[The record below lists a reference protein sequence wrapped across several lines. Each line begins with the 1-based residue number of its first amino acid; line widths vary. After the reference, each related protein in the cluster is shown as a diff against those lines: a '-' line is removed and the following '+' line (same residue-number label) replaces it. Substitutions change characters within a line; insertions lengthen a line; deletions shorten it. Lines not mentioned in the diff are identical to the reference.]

1 MPQCPIHTVKALHHS
16 PASSHPCSQPCS
28 QPPHPVYP
36 SHTSLSASDSSPPQP
51 SPAQPTTAP
60 AQVLFALAS
69 ETMGFLCALASPDSK
84 VGIILIS
91 MLLIILLSF
100 SGYLVAS
107 VPVYFS
113 WVGKISFLS
122 YAQAALVE
130 NEFRGLV
137 LYQAGQPVDAIA
149 ALPSG
154 AVNGLSVGGNVAVL
168 LGMVV
173 GMRVLA
179 FVAMEVQQ
187 AMRRR
192 RTG

>member
-1 MPQCPIHTVKALHHS
+1 MPHVHCQALRHS
-16 PASSHPCSQPCS
+16 PATSHQPPLCPATMPLPASCSPHSGPLTQTHLQPSHPPTR
-28 QPPHPVYP
+28 PP
-36 SHTSLSASDSSPPQP
+36 
-51 SPAQPTTAP
+51 
-60 AQVLFALAS
+60 QVLFALAS

-91 MLLIILLSF
+91 LLLIILLSF

-107 VPVYFS
+107 VPVYFA
-113 WVGKISFLS
+113 WIGKISFFS

-137 LYQAGQPVDAIA
+137 LYQAGQSVDAVA

-154 AVNGLSVGGNVAVL
+154 ALNGLSVWGNIAVL
-168 LGMVV
+168 LGMTL
-173 GMRVLA
+173 GMRLVA

-187 AMRRR
+187 VMRRR